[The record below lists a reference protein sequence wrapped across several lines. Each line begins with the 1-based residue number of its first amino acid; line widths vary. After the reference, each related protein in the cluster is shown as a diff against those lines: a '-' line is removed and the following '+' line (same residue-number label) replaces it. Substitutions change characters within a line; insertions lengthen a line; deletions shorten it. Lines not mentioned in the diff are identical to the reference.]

1 MGTHLCLGI
10 GFDAEECPRWNVPK
24 LQRNCFG
31 EVDMGV
37 LKLLKNKAT
46 KHTARLVMIM
56 ALLAIFST
64 VLMASYVYRVDIRS
78 YFATAVKD
86 FYFTSNLLTDQ
97 ENIPTYQIS
106 HNWQSNNPATI
117 SFELRNYQDPLNAS
131 TCDIAYNVK
140 TTPVGSATSGT
151 IIAGGAEG
159 NKKAINLNIPAPQ
172 TVAPVEVLVTA
183 TATAPYSKI
192 LRGKFIITP
201 AISYQL
207 AENADSPLATL
218 EISLAQ
224 STEPTREVTISWPQ
238 GAAPDM
244 TNPLVMAAANGGTLD
259 LTSGTLTTTLN
270 TAAVYELIFFKDQA
284 ETEYTGVTVS
294 GS

>member
-1 MGTHLCLGI
+1 
-10 GFDAEECPRWNVPK
+10 
-24 LQRNCFG
+24 
-31 EVDMGV
+31 
-37 LKLLKNKAT
+37 
-46 KHTARLVMIM
+46 
-56 ALLAIFST
+56 
-64 VLMASYVYRVDIRS
+64 
-78 YFATAVKD
+78 VKD

-117 SFELRNYQDPLNAS
+117 SFELRNYQDPLNIS
-131 TCDIAYNVK
+131 SCDIAYNVK

-151 IIAGGAEG
+151 ITAGGAEG
-159 NKKAINLNIPAPQ
+159 NKKTINISIPAPQ
-172 TVAPVEVLVTA
+172 PVAPVEVLVTA

-201 AISYQL
+201 AITYQL
-207 AENADSPLATL
+207 LENADSPVAIL
-218 EISLAQ
+218 EISLAE
-224 STEPTREVTISWPQ
+224 SIEPTRGVTISWSP

-244 TNPLVMAAANGGTLD
+244 TNPLVMAAADGGTLD
-259 LTSGTLTTTLN
+259 LANGTLTTSLN
-270 TAAVYELIFFKDQA
+270 TAAVYKLVFFKDQA